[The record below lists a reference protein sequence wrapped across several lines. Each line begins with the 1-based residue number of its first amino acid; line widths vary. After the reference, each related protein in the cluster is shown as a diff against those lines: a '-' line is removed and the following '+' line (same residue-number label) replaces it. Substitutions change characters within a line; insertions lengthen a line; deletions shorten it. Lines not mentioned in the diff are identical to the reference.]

1 MFQKLPT
8 TSHATIQGILS
19 QNPILCKKS
28 AIAERCIKLCYD
40 GKSKKIKIY
49 GWCFS
54 TSDSVRLHTSGPT
67 SEEIDPK
74 PKQLNFNKVTNVK

>member
-1 MFQKLPT
+1 MFQSLRNL
-8 TSHATIQGILS
+8 ATIQGILR

-28 AIAERCIKLCYD
+28 ASEERCIKLCHD
-40 GKSKKIKIY
+40 DKSNKIY

-54 TSDSVRLHTSGPT
+54 TSDSARLHTSGPT
-67 SEEIDPK
+67 SENPDPK